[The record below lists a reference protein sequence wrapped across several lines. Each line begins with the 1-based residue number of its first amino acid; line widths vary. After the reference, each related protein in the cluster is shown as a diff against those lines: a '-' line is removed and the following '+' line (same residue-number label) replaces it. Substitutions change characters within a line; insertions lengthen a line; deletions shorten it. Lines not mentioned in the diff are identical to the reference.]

1 MSPIWLNLGSGPHAV
16 DGWINLDRSPAMR
29 VSRQPVLRWLA
40 MRTGAVDA
48 AQLPVWSPA
57 VRSCDLRRP
66 LPFDDAS
73 VDAVYSSHLL
83 EHLYLREAE
92 RLLGECRRVL
102 RPGSILR
109 LALPDFTAIAGRVVT
124 APEDAEVARRA
135 NHDLHAHPP
144 DRPHGL
150 GRLRHALSGAYHRW
164 QPTPALTAD
173 LLRGAGFV
181 DVIELTFRKGE
192 LPDLDRVE
200 TRPESCFVEG
210 RR

>member
-16 DGWINLDRSPAMR
+16 DGWTNLDRSPAMR
-29 VSRQPVLRWLA
+29 VSRQPVLRWVAL
-40 MRTGAVDA
+40 RSGLVDEA
-48 AQLPVWSPA
+48 HLPAWSRE

-66 LPFDDAS
+66 LAFGDGT

-92 RLLGECRRVL
+92 RLLGECHRVL
-102 RPGSILR
+102 RPDGVLR
-109 LALPDFTAIAGRVVT
+109 LALPDFIGIAGQVVGE
-124 APEDAEVARRA
+124 PDDAEVARRA
-135 NHDLHAHPP
+135 NHDLHAHPA

-164 QPTPALTAD
+164 QPTAAFVTELMRA
-173 LLRGAGFV
+173 AGFTEV
-181 DVIELTFRKGE
+181 TERSFQQGE
-192 LPDLDRVE
+192 LPDLAHVE
-200 TRPESCFVEG
+200 TRPESFFLET

>member
-1 MSPIWLNLGSGPHAV
+1 MSPVWLNLGSGPHAV

-40 MRTGAVDA
+40 TRTGAVDA

-92 RLLGECRRVL
+92 RLLAECRRVL
-102 RPGSILR
+102 RAGAVLR
-109 LALPDFTAIAGRVVT
+109 LALPDFTDIASRVVDD
-124 APEDAEVARRA
+124 PDDAEVARCA
-135 NHDLHAHPP
+135 NHDLHAHPA

-164 QPTPALTAD
+164 QPTAAFVTELMRD
-173 LLRGAGFV
+173 AGFTQV
-181 DVIELTFRKGE
+181 TPRSFQQGE
-192 LPDLDRVE
+192 LPDLANVE
-200 TRPESCFVEG
+200 LRPESFFLESP
-210 RR
+210 R